1 MKVNQIKAG
10 AVLSYVSMGLSTIIS
25 LVYTPIMLER
35 LGNSEFGVYQ
45 AVLPIISYLNLLS
58 FGLGSAYVRYY
69 SRFRAAGDKRGC
81 AKLNG
86 MFLTTYLFLG
96 ALVLA
101 IGFGLSYCDVIF
113 GKKLTPDE
121 VALAERLLRIMTVNA
136 ALTFPISV
144 FESHVTINERYLF
157 QKIVTMGKQVLNPLI
172 MIPLLI
178 IGYRSVTLTVVSLIF
193 TILSGILNISY
204 CLRKL
209 RMPFAFRGYDFKLL
223 REMFGFTLYVFLG
236 IVVDNFNWGID
247 RQLLTW
253 FHGSTAVTVYSIAA
267 QLNTFYLSF
276 GNAISNVMT
285 PRVHRLVAANAPMRQ
300 LDALFTRVGRLQFI
314 LLAGIF
320 LGFVAIGQPFV
331 VLWGGG
337 EQFRIDYWTAMLLFF
352 ACLWTNVQTVGIE
365 IQRAKNMHKFRSLT
379 YLGVALGNTLISIP
393 LCIKWEGLGAA
404 IGTAIATVVGNVILM
419 NWYYYHR
426 IGLNIPAFWRHIFHL
441 MPSMVLPTITA
452 VLLAVFTHPTTYWGL
467 ILPGRAFVA
476 VYALSVWLFGMN
488 RYEREL
494 VTGPLRR
501 LTRRR
506 RGGGHRAA

>member
-10 AVLSYVSMGLSTIIS
+10 AILSYLSMGLSTIIS
-25 LVYTPIMLER
+25 LVYTPIMLQR
-35 LGNSEFGVYQ
+35 LGESEFGVYQ

-86 MFLTTYLFLG
+86 MFLVTYLVLG
-96 ALVLA
+96 AAVLV

-113 GKKLTPDE
+113 GKKLTAE
-121 VALAERLLRIMTVNA
+121 EIALAEKLLRIMTVNA

-157 QKIVTMGKQVLNPLI
+157 QKIVAMGKQVLNPLI

-178 IGYRSVTLTVVSLIF
+178 IGFRSVTLTIVSLIF
-193 TILSGILNISY
+193 TVLSGIINIGY
-204 CLRKL
+204 CLTRL
-209 RMPFAFRGYDFKLL
+209 RMPFSFRGYDFGLL

-236 IVVDNFNWGID
+236 IVVDNFNWSID
-247 RQLLTW
+247 RLLLTW
-253 FHGSTAVTVYSIAA
+253 IHGSTAVTVYVIAS
-267 QLNTFYLSF
+267 QLNTFYLAF
-276 GNAISNVMT
+276 GNAVSNVMT
-285 PRVHRLVAANAPMRQ
+285 PRVHRLVAENASMRK

-320 LGFVAIGQPFV
+320 LGFVAIGRSFV

-337 EQFRIDYWTAMLLFF
+337 EMFAIDYWTAMLLFF
-352 ACLWTNVQTVGIE
+352 SCLWTNIQTVGIE

-379 YLGVALGNTLISIP
+379 YLGVALGNTLLSIP
-393 LCIKWEGLGAA
+393 LCIEWQGLGAA
-404 IGTAIATVVGNVILM
+404 VGTAISTLVGNVILM
-419 NWYYYHR
+419 NWYYHRR

-441 MPSMVLPTITA
+441 MPSMILPAAAA
-452 VLLAVFTHPTTYWGL
+452 VLLSVFVHPTSYWEL
-467 ILPGRAFVA
+467 IPPGCAFVA
-476 VYALSVWLFGMN
+476 VYGVSVWLFGLN
-488 RYEREL
+488 RYERGL
-494 VTGPLRR
+494 ITGPLRR

-506 RGGGHRAA
+506 GGGRRAS